1 MHFSYALFSIHISML
16 CWTPIVVKANIPPKR
31 VDDELADQPFQF
43 FGGGIDDED
52 PGDEDSDDFD
62 ASGDENDLSSSDD
75 EGVFYPGDDNMLGSP
90 PLQRVFPLRMRDLEI
105 RVFGFG
111 SCVSVGDDVDDLP
124 ASDGEG
130 VFHGDDNGIE
140 DGDHLRVPQYVDDI
154 YTQSGGLRVRMPLVT
169 NIGDAAYSWVMDERE
184 QQRAFIWLNI
194 YIFLQLPSLS
204 WLIKMLR

>member
-130 VFHGDDNGIE
+130 VFHGDDNMLGPP
-140 DGDHLRVPQYVDDI
+140 LQRVLLLGAKFFCLMKEACAACPPPSPPPRRRVFKTGALI
-154 YTQSGGLRVRMPLVT
+154 WAPGHRGGLRK
-169 NIGDAAYSWVMDERE
+169 G
-184 QQRAFIWLNI
+184 F
-194 YIFLQLPSLS
+194 
-204 WLIKMLR
+204 

>member
-75 EGVFYPGDDNMLGSP
+75 EGVFYPGDDN
-90 PLQRVFPLRMRDLEI
+90 
-105 RVFGFG
+105 
-111 SCVSVGDDVDDLP
+111 
-124 ASDGEG
+124 
-130 VFHGDDNGIE
+130 GIE